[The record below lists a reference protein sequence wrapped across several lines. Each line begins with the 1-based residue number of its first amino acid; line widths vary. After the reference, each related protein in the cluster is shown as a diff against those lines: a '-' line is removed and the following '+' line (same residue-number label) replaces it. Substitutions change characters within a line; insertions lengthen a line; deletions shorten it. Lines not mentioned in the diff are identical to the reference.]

1 MSELDDPVRR
11 QLEQLRAKIAR
22 INAKFEH
29 ERGLAIESMQ
39 GSEVETA
46 LGRHWEIDDTWPAHS
61 RHGVADVGALADLSH
76 DTLSSLGA
84 EPIDVPP
91 SRWAFLDTE
100 TTGLSGGSGT
110 LAFLIG
116 CGAITP
122 HGFTLK
128 QFFAREHGEE
138 PSMLAA
144 LTRWLAPFDVLV
156 TYNGKAFDQPLLETR
171 YRLLRMTPPFD
182 RMVHVDLLF
191 SARRLWRLALES
203 CRLQELEQQILGV
216 ERTGDVPGM
225 MIPTLYFEFLRTR
238 DPRPLAPVLKHN
250 AIDVLS
256 LACLTAIVPA
266 AFRDPALLKRGA
278 EMIGLARWFRKQ
290 GRLDDA
296 ALLMREALKR
306 NLDEPLLFDTLW
318 HLAEIERKSG
328 RHEAAVELWLELTT
342 LDNPRR
348 AEALSRL
355 AIHFENRA
363 RDFPRA
369 LSYAQQALLI
379 EEREDWRKRFERLR
393 RKASAL
399 QGGGPPRSQL
409 F

>member
-22 INAKFEH
+22 INATFER
-29 ERGLAIESMQ
+29 ERDLAIEAME
-39 GSEVETA
+39 GNEVTTA
-46 LGRHWEIDDTWPAHS
+46 LGKHWEIDKTWPAHW
-61 RHGVADVGALADLSH
+61 RHGIADVGALADLSH
-76 DTLSSLGA
+76 DTLSSLGGN
-84 EPIDVPP
+84 PIDVPP
-91 SRWAFLDTE
+91 ARWAFLDTE

-122 HGFTLK
+122 HGFVLK
-128 QFFAREHGEE
+128 QFFARDHGEE
-138 PSMLAA
+138 PSMLDA

-171 YRLLRMTPPFD
+171 YRLQKMQPPFE
-182 RMVHVDLLF
+182 RMIHVDLLF

-203 CRLQELEQQILGV
+203 CRLQDLEQHILGV

-238 DPRPLAPVLKHN
+238 DPRPLTPVLKHN

-266 AFRDPALLKRGA
+266 AFREPASLKRGA
-278 EMIGLARWFRKQ
+278 EMVGLARWFRNE
-290 GRLDDA
+290 GRLDEA
-296 ALLMREALKR
+296 AALMREALKR
-306 NLDEPLLFDTLW
+306 NLEEPLLFETLW
-318 HLAEIERKSG
+318 HLAEIERKSA
-328 RHEAAVELWLELTT
+328 RHDAAVELWLELTT
-342 LDNPRR
+342 LENPRR
-348 AEALSRL
+348 AEALTRL

-363 RDFPRA
+363 RDIPRA
-369 LSYAQQALLI
+369 LHYAEQALLLDGR
-379 EEREDWRKRFERLR
+379 EEWRKRFERLR
-393 RKASAL
+393 RKAAAFHRR
-399 QGGGPPRSQL
+399 PPL
-409 F
+409 ANPLE